1 MSQHPLMTA
10 HDALLQAIEAYNAE
24 TNDYNEVVEER
35 NALAAE
41 LDQVKAKLEKTTS
54 TMMHVHEDR
63 KALLDKHNESVTLAN
78 AEIKRLSDR
87 LDAIRHQQAELSLV
101 EAADKYAELEKEKA
115 TLETEIE
122 RLRSVQSQKL
132 SKEAQKLM
140 SLPFRRAIT
149 KKEQADMGKLKK
161 SVRGLV
167 VVHPMTALGREMGLK
182 EMTGF
187 ARSEF

>member
-1 MSQHPLMTA
+1 MK
-10 HDALLQAIEAYNAE
+10 
-24 TNDYNEVVEER
+24 EV
-35 NALAAE
+35 
-41 LDQVKAKLEKTTS
+41 EK
-54 TMMHVHEDR
+54 
-63 KALLDKHNESVTLAN
+63 N
-78 AEIKRLSDR
+78 EIKRLSDR
-87 LDAIRHQQAELSLV
+87 LDLIRHQMAGLSLV
-101 EAADKYAELEKEKA
+101 DAAEKYAELEKEAA

-122 RLRSVQSQKL
+122 RLRAVQGQKL

-167 VVHPMTALGREMGLK
+167 VVHPMTALGREMDLK

-187 ARSEF
+187 AKTAF

>member
-78 AEIKRLSDR
+78 AGASN
-87 LDAIRHQQAELSLV
+87 
-101 EAADKYAELEKEKA
+101 
-115 TLETEIE
+115 
-122 RLRSVQSQKL
+122 
-132 SKEAQKLM
+132 
-140 SLPFRRAIT
+140 RRWRT
-149 KKEQADMGKLKK
+149 TCQDCSHK
-161 SVRGLV
+161 SVRPLPTSSPLAWWV
-167 VVHPMTALGREMGLK
+167 ARPPCAAACTPWPKRPRRTSSCSSATCTTRNCACAHSASPPRLGTTEGAH
-182 EMTGF
+182 GQQ
-187 ARSEF
+187 ARP

>member
-63 KALLDKHNESVTLAN
+63 KALLVAN
-78 AEIKRLSDR
+78 NIMS
-87 LDAIRHQQAELSLV
+87 I
-101 EAADKYAELEKEKA
+101 
-115 TLETEIE
+115 
-122 RLRSVQSQKL
+122 SQ
-132 SKEAQKLM
+132 
-140 SLPFRRAIT
+140 
-149 KKEQADMGKLKK
+149 
-161 SVRGLV
+161 
-167 VVHPMTALGREMGLK
+167 
-182 EMTGF
+182 
-187 ARSEF
+187 

>member
-78 AEIKRLSDR
+78 
-87 LDAIRHQQAELSLV
+87 
-101 EAADKYAELEKEKA
+101 
-115 TLETEIE
+115 
-122 RLRSVQSQKL
+122 
-132 SKEAQKLM
+132 
-140 SLPFRRAIT
+140 
-149 KKEQADMGKLKK
+149 G
-161 SVRGLV
+161 
-167 VVHPMTALGREMGLK
+167 
-182 EMTGF
+182 
-187 ARSEF
+187 